1 MCMKNLEICHSPRST
16 HPTFEFYE
24 TQCTYVITRLNNK
37 CLLTTYLFGES
48 SSSQSLSR
56 FENKKIGYTIF

>member
-24 TQCTYVITRLNNK
+24 AECANVITMVNK

-48 SSSQSLSR
+48 SSSQSFSR
-56 FENKKIGYTIF
+56 FENKKVVHSIF